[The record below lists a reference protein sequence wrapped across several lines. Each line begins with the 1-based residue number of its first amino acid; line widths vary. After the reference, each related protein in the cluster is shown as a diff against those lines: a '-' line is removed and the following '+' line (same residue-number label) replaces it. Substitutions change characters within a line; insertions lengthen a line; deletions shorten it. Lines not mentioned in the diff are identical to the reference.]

1 MATSADVHA
10 FRAKFMEL
18 SASTDPQ
25 IAAGLNLAD
34 VMLGSGRNWY
44 SQPDFREA
52 RMQLAAHQ
60 VIVGNMQAANAAQG
74 VMSADLYLNTI
85 HFGERSVG
93 YGQRTRIGGAS
104 DSGLGVGEEMLGTTE
119 PGMLFLQLR
128 ARNVIPVMI
137 V

>member
-1 MATSADVHA
+1 MATSADVNA

-18 SASTDPQ
+18 SGATDQQ

-34 VMLGSGRNWY
+34 VLLGSGSNWQ
-44 SQPDFREA
+44 SQIDFREA
-52 RMQLAAHQ
+52 RLQLAAHQ
-60 VIVGNMQAANAAQG
+60 VIVSNMQAANAAQG

-93 YGQRTRIGGAS
+93 YGQRTGFGGEGNKGIGI
-104 DSGLGVGEEMLGTTE
+104 GEAMLEITE

-128 ARNVIPVMI
+128 ARNIIPVML